1 MDTGPSPNEI
11 ALTALTACVRRACG
25 VPSVTPVGQRA
36 SPVSA
41 SVFGDPASR
50 SHAIV
55 LRLGSAKLDSILW
68 VSPRGGLLCS
78 CFGGTQNALV
88 VSVSSRSS
96 DCKHVELL
104 RRALAASGVPLRQFR
119 GRMRLAPDAKNY
131 ATCKQYGAAVLWVSL
146 YQKVYSLV
154 TFSAAS
160 AATCLAPCCRRFGVR
175 CGHVKLVRPLH
186 LERLAEAGAAA
197 TAERDVGTAIKAAA
211 VPSARR
217 RFLSS
222 EEEDAGI
229 EKLPSDTSR
238 EKSDSPEETVAAR
251 NPRNLLPGMGEMAEA
266 EVWARTAD
274 WKKLHAAPVPT
285 PKEAMNENSKR
296 LAELI
301 SFLER
306 SGNIRDMTNVLV

>member
-1 MDTGPSPNEI
+1 
-11 ALTALTACVRRACG
+11 
-25 VPSVTPVGQRA
+25 
-36 SPVSA
+36 
-41 SVFGDPASR
+41 
-50 SHAIV
+50 
-55 LRLGSAKLDSILW
+55 
-68 VSPRGGLLCS
+68 
-78 CFGGTQNALV
+78 
-88 VSVSSRSS
+88 
-96 DCKHVELL
+96 
-104 RRALAASGVPLRQFR
+104 
-119 GRMRLAPDAKNY
+119 
-131 ATCKQYGAAVLWVSL
+131 
-146 YQKVYSLV
+146 
-154 TFSAAS
+154 
-160 AATCLAPCCRRFGVR
+160 
-175 CGHVKLVRPLH
+175 
-186 LERLAEAGAAA
+186 LAEAGAAA